1 MATDKRLALLKNAN
15 KLFRQGKTD
24 AAIKE
29 YLQIIAL
36 KPDDLE
42 VRRIVGDL
50 YIRQNNNRSAIEQFD
65 RIADYYLKEG
75 FYAKAIAMYKRITR
89 IDPNY
94 EEASFK
100 LADLYTKQG
109 LVMEAKQIYLDMA
122 EECKRQ
128 NNQKKALGMYKKIL
142 EFDRYNIKM
151 RTLLA
156 DNYLKEG
163 MKDNAIEE
171 YAASADILI
180 NKKEYPRA
188 EEILLNILNR
198 VKHPKLI
205 EKLLACYIAQNA
217 DDKAIELLA
226 GLGAE
231 LYQNINLLKL
241 LGELYLKKNRMGEAE
256 KIFIKIAEVDPG
268 ETEVIMRLG
277 KVYLQREEFD
287 KTYQLFLPV
296 VEKNIKDNKFEEA
309 ASLLRFII
317 ATNNSYLP
325 ALNKLASV
333 FKLSGKT
340 NNLIALYESLLP
352 VYEKKRLKEEM
363 KGILEELIQLSDTPY
378 AYEEQLERLT
388 GQSTKEMEEEE
399 AGEREGEFVSFN
411 LRVAGDALKV
421 SDYEKAVNILLK
433 AKTVFPRNIELRKKL
448 FEVCEALG
456 KTQAAVEEG
465 KALLDMYKELG
476 MRDEYTEL
484 FDKLTILKPDDDKI
498 LEISGEEKTSI
509 DIDFQKE
516 ELAEELGF
524 LGDGDIHDD
533 MEMKGRA
540 SSDADMLLLSEDQS
554 LPATTP
560 STAARVPA
568 APAPAAAAAAAAAGA
583 QKRKELSKSLSTYL
597 SELDFYI
604 NDGYLNEAEKL
615 AVGLKKIY
623 PGNKDLAA
631 RMDRLG
637 RAKAGAAKPVEPE
650 GDFLDLEVDMMSPG
664 PRHEEADDRHREHT
678 EFIFP
683 PRRGPEDAEEPLG
696 MEMPHFEPLV
706 DMELRTPADDGQ
718 PPLGDELD
726 FDAPFQIESS
736 ISEESQSFQEYTD
749 SKVGLQPG
757 NLEPPTHI
765 KAKKGETGA
774 GAGQDVMDFEI
785 EVEEPTDENELP
797 EAEVD
802 KELLIQSPSVSPR
815 EKSGDLSDS
824 RSSSGIE
831 DLDLDSIMNYDGEGA
846 GGEEEAESPFKEIG
860 GAEMAFEAEEDLLE
874 GEALFLEEP
883 FFELEK
889 NSIGELE
896 AIAFWLKEVEK
907 QRTSTIEKNMMEIFD
922 EFKKGVDEKI
932 GHEDYDTRY
941 NLGIAYKEM
950 GLLEEAI
957 HEFLI
962 SSRHPAKFFDSSGLL
977 GLCFREK
984 GMFGEAVSW
993 FERALEAPGRK
1004 NEEYLAVKYELV
1016 VTYKS
1021 QEDYVSA
1028 KRAAEE
1034 ILRVNQGY
1042 RNIVDIYEEIK
1053 RKRAV

>member
-29 YLQIIAL
+29 YLQIIAI

-50 YIRQNNNRSAIEQFD
+50 QLRQNNNRGAIEQFD

-89 IDPNY
+89 VDPNY
-94 EEASFK
+94 EEALYK

-151 RTLLA
+151 RILLA

-163 MKDNAIEE
+163 MKDNAIDE

-180 NKKEYPRA
+180 SKKEYPRA
-188 EEILLNILNR
+188 EELLLNILNKVR
-198 VKHPKLI
+198 HPKLI
-205 EKLLACYIAQNA
+205 EKLLTCYTAQND
-217 DDKAIELLA
+217 DDKAIDLLA
-226 GLGAE
+226 SLGAE
-231 LYQNINLLKL
+231 LFQNINLLKL

-256 KIFIKIAEVDPG
+256 KIFIKIAEVDPE

-287 KTYQLFLPV
+287 KTYELFLPV
-296 VEKNIKDNKFEEA
+296 VEKNIKENKFEEA

-325 ALNKLASV
+325 ALTKLASV

-352 VYEKKRLKEEM
+352 VYEKEGMRVEM
-363 KGILEELIQLSDTPY
+363 KALLEELIQLSDTPY

-388 GQSTKEMEEEE
+388 GQATKQMEEEE
-399 AGEREGEFVSFN
+399 ADEREGEFISFN
-411 LRVAGDALKV
+411 LRVANEALKV

-448 FEVCEALG
+448 FDVCEAMG
-456 KTQAAVEEG
+456 KTHTAVEEG
-465 KALLDMYKELG
+465 KALLDLYKELD
-476 MRDEYTEL
+476 MRDEYTEMV
-484 FDKLTILKPDDDKI
+484 DKLTLLKPDDDKI
-498 LEISGEEKTSI
+498 LEISAEEKTSI

-524 LGDGDIHDD
+524 LGAGDMHDD
-533 MEMKGRA
+533 MDMKGQGA
-540 SSDADMLLLSEDQS
+540 SDEDLLLLSEDQS
-554 LPATTP
+554 LPASSP
-560 STAARVPA
+560 STASRVPA
-568 APAPAAAAAAAAAGA
+568 APAARVPHAPTPAGA
-583 QKRKELSKSLSTYL
+583 QKQKELTKSLSTYL

-623 PGNKDLAA
+623 AGNKDLAA
-631 RMDRLG
+631 RIDRLSK
-637 RAKAGAAKPVEPE
+637 AKAGAAKPSEPE
-650 GDFLDLEVDMMSPG
+650 GDFLDLDMDMISQG
-664 PRHEEADDRHREHT
+664 PAHEEADDRHREHT
-678 EFIFP
+678 EFIMP
-683 PRRGPEDAEEPLG
+683 PPGGPEDSEDSLG
-696 MEMPHFEPLV
+696 MEMPEFEPLA
-706 DMELRTPADDGQ
+706 DMEIGTPMAEVQ
-718 PPLGDELD
+718 PMLGDEMD
-726 FDAPFQIESS
+726 FESPFQIESS

-749 SKVGLQPG
+749 SKVDLKP

-765 KAKKGETGA
+765 KVKKGETGA
-774 GAGQDVMDFEI
+774 GAGQDAMDFEI
-785 EVEEPTDENELP
+785 EVEEEITDEHELP
-797 EAEVD
+797 AVGVD

-815 EKSGDLSDS
+815 EKSGDISDA

-831 DLDLDSIMNYDGEGA
+831 DLDLDSIMDYDGERA
-846 GGEEEAESPFKEIG
+846 GSEGEAESPFKEISSN
-860 GAEMAFEAEEDLLE
+860 EMAFEADEDLLE
-874 GEALFLEEP
+874 GEALFLEEA
-883 FFELEK
+883 FYELEK
-889 NSIGELE
+889 NAQGELE

-962 SSRHPAKFFDSSGLL
+962 SSRHPAKFFDSAGLL

-993 FERALEAPGRK
+993 FERAMEAPGRK

-1016 VTYKS
+1016 ITYKS
-1021 QEDYVSA
+1021 QEDYPSA
-1028 KRAAEE
+1028 KKAAED
-1034 ILRVNQGY
+1034 ILRVNPGY
-1042 RNIVDIYEEIK
+1042 RNITDIYEEIK
-1053 RKRAV
+1053 RKRPV

>member
-1 MATDKRLALLKNAN
+1 MATDKRLVLLKNAN

-50 YIRQNNNRSAIEQFD
+50 YIRQNNNHGAIEQFD

-151 RTLLA
+151 RILLA

-171 YAASADILI
+171 YSASADILI

-188 EEILLNILNR
+188 EELLLNIINKI
-198 VKHPKLI
+198 KHPKLI
-205 EKLLACYIAQNA
+205 EKLLSCYTAQNS

-226 GLGAE
+226 SLGSE
-231 LYQNINLLKL
+231 LFHNLNLLKM
-241 LGELYLKKNRMGEAE
+241 LGELYLKKNRMNEAE
-256 KIFIKIAEVDPG
+256 KIFIKIAELDPG

-287 KTYQLFLPV
+287 RTFELFLPV
-296 VEKNIKDNKFEEA
+296 VEKNIRDSKFDEA

-333 FKLSGKT
+333 FKQSGKT
-340 NNLIALYESLLP
+340 NNLIALYESLIP
-352 VYEKKRLKEEM
+352 IYEKNGMRVELKAL
-363 KGILEELIQLSDTPY
+363 LEELIQLSDTPY
-378 AYEEQLERLT
+378 AYEEQLDRLT
-388 GQSTKEMEEEE
+388 GQANKEMEQEE
-399 AGEREGEFVSFN
+399 ADDREGEFVSFN
-411 LRVAGDALKV
+411 LRVADEALKV
-421 SDYEKAVNILLK
+421 SDFEKAVNILLK
-433 AKTVFPRNIELRKKL
+433 AKNVFPNNIDLRKKL
-448 FEVCEALG
+448 FEVCEDMG
-456 KTQAAVEEG
+456 KINTAVEEG
-465 KALLDMYKELG
+465 KALLDIYKERG
-476 MRDEYTEL
+476 MRDEYSEL
-484 FDKLTILKPDDDKI
+484 FDKLTLLKPDDAKI
-498 LEISGEEKTSI
+498 LEISGEENTSI

-524 LGDGDIHDD
+524 LGAGDMHDD
-533 MEMKGRA
+533 SEMKGRA
-540 SSDADMLLLSEDQS
+540 ITDDDLLLLDDDQS
-554 LPATTP
+554 LRPSAPSRPA
-560 STAARVPA
+560 TAARGA
-568 APAPAAAAAAAAAGA
+568 SFPAPGMAPDGA
-583 QKRKELSKSLSTYL
+583 QKPKEFSKSLSTYL
-597 SELDFYI
+597 SELDFFI
-604 NDGYLNEAEKL
+604 NDGYLKEAEKL
-615 AVGLKKIY
+615 AAGLKEIY
-623 PGNKDLAA
+623 PTNKELAS
-631 RMDRLG
+631 RMEKLSK
-637 RAKAGAAKPVEPE
+637 AKASSAKPSEPE
-650 GDFLDLEVDMMSPG
+650 RDMFDLDVDMMSPG
-664 PRHEEADDRHREHT
+664 AGFEEADDRLKDHT
-678 EFIFP
+678 EFIIP
-683 PRRGPEDAEEPLG
+683 PSRGPEEAEDLLG
-696 MEMPHFEPLV
+696 MDMPHFEPLA
-706 DMELRTPADDGQ
+706 DMDFQSPRDVA
-718 PPLGDELD
+718 PPPITDEMDLES
-726 FDAPFQIESS
+726 PFQIESS

-749 SKVGLQPG
+749 SKVDMKMKPEY
-757 NLEPPTHI
+757 LEPP
-765 KAKKGETGA
+765 KPAKGAKGAASDDG
-774 GAGQDVMDFEI
+774 MDFEI
-785 EVEEPTDENELP
+785 EVEDEHTDEHELP
-797 EAEVD
+797 AEEVD
-802 KELLIQSPSVSPR
+802 RDMLIQSPSVSPR
-815 EKSGDLSDS
+815 EKTGGFSDS

-831 DLDLDSIMNYDGEGA
+831 DLDLDSIMDDSGESPA
-846 GGEEEAESPFKEIG
+846 VESEVESPFREIG
-860 GAEMAFEAEEDLLE
+860 SAEMAFESEEDLLE
-874 GEALFLEEP
+874 GEALFLEEA
-883 FFELEK
+883 FYELE
-889 NSIGELE
+889 NNAVGELE

-962 SSRHPAKFFDSSGLL
+962 SSRHPAKFFDSAGLL

-993 FERALEAPGRK
+993 FERALETDGRK

-1016 VTYKS
+1016 ITFKV
-1021 QEDYVSA
+1021 QEDYPSA
-1028 KRAAEE
+1028 KRAAED
-1034 ILRVNQGY
+1034 ILRVNPGY
-1042 RNIVDIYEEIK
+1042 RNIADIYEEIK
-1053 RKRAV
+1053 RRRPA

>member
-29 YLQIIAL
+29 YLQILAI

-50 YIRQNNNRSAIEQFD
+50 QLRQNNTRGAIEQFD

-89 IDPNY
+89 VDPNY
-94 EEASFK
+94 EEALFK

-151 RTLLA
+151 RILLA

-163 MKDNAIEE
+163 MKDNAVEE
-171 YAASADILI
+171 YASSADILI
-180 NKKEYPRA
+180 SKKEYPRA
-188 EEILLNILNR
+188 EELLLNILNKVR
-198 VKHPKLI
+198 QPKLI
-205 EKLLACYIAQNA
+205 EKLLACYTAQND
-217 DDKAIELLA
+217 DDKAIDLLA

-231 LYQNINLLKL
+231 LFNNINLLKL
-241 LGELYLKKNRMGEAE
+241 LGELYLKKNRMAEAE
-256 KIFIKIAEVDPG
+256 KIFIKIAEVDPE

-296 VEKNIKDNKFEEA
+296 VEKNINDNKFEEA

-325 ALNKLASV
+325 ALTKLASI

-352 VYEKKRLKEEM
+352 VYERKGM
-363 KGILEELIQLSDTPY
+363 KAEIKGLLEELIQLSDTPY
-378 AYEEQLERLT
+378 AYEEQLDRLN
-388 GQSTKEMEEEE
+388 GQSDKETEEEE

-411 LRVAGDALKV
+411 LRVANDALKV

-456 KTQAAVEEG
+456 KTQVAVEEG
-465 KALLDMYKELG
+465 KALLDLYKELG

-509 DIDFQKE
+509 DIDFQGE
-516 ELAEELGF
+516 EVAEELDF
-524 LGDGDIHDD
+524 LGGADIPDE

-540 SSDADMLLLSEDQS
+540 SSDADLLLLSEDQS

-560 STAARVPA
+560 STAARVPT
-568 APAPAAAAAAAAAGA
+568 APAPTAPTAAAAAAAGA

-615 AVGLKKIY
+615 ALGLKKIY

-631 RMDRLG
+631 RIDRMNK
-637 RAKAGAAKPVEPE
+637 AKAGAAKPVEPE

-664 PRHEEADDRHREHT
+664 FGQEEADDRHKEHT

-683 PRRGPEDAEEPLG
+683 PLSGPEDAEEPLG
-696 MEMPHFEPLV
+696 MEMPHFEPL
-706 DMELRTPADDGQ
+706 DGDQ

-726 FDAPFQIESS
+726 IDAPFQIESS

-749 SKVGLQPG
+749 SKVDLKPG

-765 KAKKGETGA
+765 KVKKGEPGA

-797 EAEVD
+797 MGEID
-802 KELLIQSPSVSPR
+802 KDLLIQSPSVSPR
-815 EKSGDLSDS
+815 EKSGDFSDS

-831 DLDLDSIMNYDGEGA
+831 DLDLDDVMMQEGDRAGSDG
-846 GGEEEAESPFKEIG
+846 EAESPFKEIG
-860 GAEMAFEAEEDLLE
+860 SAEMAFDSEEDLLE

-883 FFELEK
+883 FYELEK
-889 NSIGELE
+889 NSLGELE

-962 SSRHPAKFFDSSGLL
+962 SSRHPAKFFDSAGLL

-1028 KRAAEE
+1028 KRAAED